1 MFLGLTCSPA
11 KIVGGRLAVP
21 LFSGQDTHDSE
32 PTAAMIKILIAD
44 DHALVREGIIA
55 LLSPHDQFQIVGTA
69 ARGQEAIDK
78 AGKLHPDVILMDI
91 AMPGLGGLEA
101 TLEIRKS
108 YPEIKILVLSQY
120 DDKEYVSRLFKA
132 GVSGYIL
139 KHAVGTDLIAAI
151 RAVYRGEFYIYP
163 AIAAGV
169 VDGYLGRN
177 TITVDDPY
185 ESLSDREKQVL
196 KLIAEGCSH
205 KEVAIMLNISAKTV
219 VAHQTKIS
227 EKLGIRSRAALIK
240 YALQKGIVK

>member
-1 MFLGLTCSPA
+1 
-11 KIVGGRLAVP
+11 
-21 LFSGQDTHDSE
+21 
-32 PTAAMIKILIAD
+32 MIKILIAD

-55 LLSPHDQFQIVGTA
+55 LLSPHHQFQIVGTA
-69 ARGQEAIDK
+69 ARGQEAIEKADK
-78 AGKLHPDVILMDI
+78 LRPDIILMDI

-139 KHAVGTDLIAAI
+139 KHAVGTDLVAAI
-151 RAVYRGEFYIYP
+151 HAVHRGECYLYP

-169 VDGYLGRN
+169 VDGYLGRS
-177 TITVDDPY
+177 TIDVDDPY
-185 ESLSDREKQVL
+185 EKLSDREKQVL

-205 KEVAIMLNISAKTV
+205 KEVATMLNISAKTV

-227 EKLGIRSRAALIK
+227 EKLGVRSRASLIK
-240 YALQKGIVK
+240 YALRKGVVK